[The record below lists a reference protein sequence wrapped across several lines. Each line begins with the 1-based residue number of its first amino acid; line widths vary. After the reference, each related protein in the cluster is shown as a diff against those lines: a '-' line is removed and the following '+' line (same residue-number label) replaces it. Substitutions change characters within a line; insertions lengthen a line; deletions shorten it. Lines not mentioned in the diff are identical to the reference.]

1 MTSKLKAL
9 VPDNRRLLKWSL
21 FVAVLA
27 VALAVDLVT
36 KHVADSRLVMGES
49 HDILPFLSLQ
59 RTENNGVAF
68 GMLGGSTTLIVIA
81 NIFALFV
88 LVAYVLLER
97 RPVLAGLGG
106 GAIVGG
112 SLGNMIQRIAGDG
125 HVTDFL
131 KFPHWPN
138 FNAADIFIDVG
149 LAAVLIGLVVDL
161 AKTWR
166 AKKSASAP
174 SG

>member
-68 GMLGGSTTLIVIA
+68 GMLG
-81 NIFALFV
+81 
-88 LVAYVLLER
+88 VAR
-97 RPVLAGLGG
+97 R
-106 GAIVGG
+106 
-112 SLGNMIQRIAGDG
+112 
-125 HVTDFL
+125 
-131 KFPHWPN
+131 
-138 FNAADIFIDVG
+138 
-149 LAAVLIGLVVDL
+149 
-161 AKTWR
+161 
-166 AKKSASAP
+166 
-174 SG
+174 